1 MHGRRMQTPEVW
13 GECGTY
19 RLTQSAW
26 AHSRPEGPQSQER
39 NRHMWSLG
47 GGVAPQMPDFY
58 SFFLS
63 LGLFVCFPFHPMPIF
78 FVCLFACGCRCHH
91 LTFFFFFLKKQI
103 TSGLVFLQTQ
113 APGEGTRQTQ
123 TCDRQA
129 VRPRAAGLQTPT
141 LSGETRRSS
150 HCSGATGAPEQ
161 WKWTFCHLPSRRCH
175 TRVSSDWLVRGLPW
189 PSMYCVRRM

>member
-1 MHGRRMQTPEVW
+1 MHGRRMQTPKVW

-47 GGVAPQMPDFY
+47 GGAAPQMPDFY

-63 LGLFVCFPFHPMPIF
+63 LGLFVCFPFHPMPIL

-91 LTFFFFFLKKQI
+91 LTFFFFFLKNKSHLVLFFCRHRHQGRGRGRHKHA
-103 TSGLVFLQTQ
+103 TGRPCARGRLGSKHQLCPVKPGAALTAVGPLERPSSGNGHS
-113 APGEGTRQTQ
+113 A
-123 TCDRQA
+123 TC
-129 VRPRAAGLQTPT
+129 
-141 LSGETRRSS
+141 RRG
-150 HCSGATGAPEQ
+150 GATHGSLRTGWCGVCPG
-161 WKWTFCHLPSRRCH
+161 RRC
-175 TRVSSDWLVRGLPW
+175 TV
-189 PSMYCVRRM
+189 

>member
-1 MHGRRMQTPEVW
+1 MQTPKVW

-19 RLTQSAW
+19 RLTRSAR

-47 GGVAPQMPDFY
+47 GGWPHKCQIFY

-78 FVCLFACGCRCHH
+78 CLFCLRVVVVVII
-91 LTFFFFFLKKQI
+91 LFLKTNHI
-103 TSGLVFLQTQ
+103 WSCFFLQTQ

-150 HCSGATGAPEQ
+150 ETGQVAFLSTTYHPN
-161 WKWTFCHLPSRRCH
+161 HPSLCYLEK
-175 TRVSSDWLVRGLPW
+175 VLVGIQ
-189 PSMYCVRRM
+189 

>member
-1 MHGRRMQTPEVW
+1 MHGRRMQTPKVW

-47 GGVAPQMPDFY
+47 GGAAPQMPDFY

-78 FVCLFACGCRCHH
+78 FVCLHVVVVVII
-91 LTFFFFFLKKQI
+91 LLFFFFLKNKSHLVLFFCRHRHQGRGRGRHKHA
-103 TSGLVFLQTQ
+103 TGRPCARGRLGSKHQLCPVKPGAALTAVGPLERPSSGNGHS
-113 APGEGTRQTQ
+113 A
-123 TCDRQA
+123 TC
-129 VRPRAAGLQTPT
+129 
-141 LSGETRRSS
+141 RRG
-150 HCSGATGAPEQ
+150 GATHGSLRTGWCGVCPG
-161 WKWTFCHLPSRRCH
+161 RRC
-175 TRVSSDWLVRGLPW
+175 TV
-189 PSMYCVRRM
+189 